1 MSVVPRIDLSFA
13 RTDGSTDSRGGAR
26 DAATPLAAALD
37 RAFRFLLVVAA
48 VLLVAWLTS
57 GIRLVEPGTQAVILR
72 LGAIDRVTASGL
84 ATAWPRPLEEV
95 LLVPGPERQLS
106 QAIQA
111 LDLAVREDG
120 TAAPAGVIGL
130 DPRRDGGY
138 ALTGDAGVVHL
149 RMTAIYAVSD
159 ARRYVL
165 QPNVVPALQRVV
177 LAATIA
183 GCAQRSLDGV
193 MVASPDTLSQQQNEA
208 VAQSR
213 ERLRGDIVADANR
226 RLERLGCGITV
237 NRIDVTAYLPARA
250 KPSFDAVIAA
260 ESAAAKDIAEART
273 AATARAQETQNA
285 CAGILA
291 AAEAKAQE
299 TQTAARVAT
308 DPIRAVLAE
317 NGPQRRQLLIARIY
331 GERIGTILRNAGGVV
346 SVPDGQ
352 PARIYLPGR

>member
-1 MSVVPRIDLSFA
+1 MSDVPRIDVSFA
-13 RTDGSTDSRGGAR
+13 RDDGSTDSRAGAR
-26 DAATPLAAALD
+26 EAVTPLAAALD

-57 GIRLVEPGTQAVILR
+57 GIRPVEPGTQAVILR

-84 ATAWPRPLEEV
+84 AMAWPRPLEEV

-106 QAIQA
+106 LAIDA
-111 LDLAVREDG
+111 LDLAARDG
-120 TAAPAGVIGL
+120 TAAPAGVFGL

-149 RMTAIYAVSD
+149 RMTVIYAVSD
-159 ARRYVL
+159 ARSYVL
-165 QPNVVPALQRVV
+165 QPHVVPALQRAV

-226 RLERLGCGITV
+226 RLAGLGCGVTV

-273 AATARAQETQNA
+273 AATTLAQETQNA

-331 GERIGTILRNAGGVV
+331 GERIGAILRNAGGVV